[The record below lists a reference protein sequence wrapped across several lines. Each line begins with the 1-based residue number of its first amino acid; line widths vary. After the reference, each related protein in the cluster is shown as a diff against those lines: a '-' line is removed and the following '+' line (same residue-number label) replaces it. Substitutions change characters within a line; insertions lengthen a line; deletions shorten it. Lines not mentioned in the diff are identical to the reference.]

1 MSSIFYPWISEYSDL
16 FLLSQLNYFSE
27 IGKPDSLISALLS
40 EAVSR
45 NLIGENANCTWY
57 IKEDK

>member
-40 EAVSR
+40 EAR
-45 NLIGENANCTWY
+45 NRDLIGENANCK
-57 IKEDK
+57 IGRAHV